1 MTIPHGSSYLE
12 PLTLWR
18 MPLQMSIL
26 PLMACSTVQEYSI
39 LGLWMRT
46 RYGGRL
52 YSLAVQGI
60 WRLQLGTE
68 DRLLVMEGLQGWGVH
83 PPAESFIDDKDS
95 ARDLHC
101 LTGWNFLL
109 LCCLIS
115 LGRDDVRNFL
125 ICCGK
130 AKNFLADK
138 FSRTGNKCTWAPVRC
153 IFVIYGP
160 ILTNEVSFHSADRDE
175 DHEMVVLTNKVLI
188 DKLPSCRITGC
199 ATGTNTCAPI
209 HPECLRL
216 QALFMQ

>member
-1 MTIPHGSSYLE
+1 
-12 PLTLWR
+12 
-18 MPLQMSIL
+18 MSIL

-39 LGLWMRT
+39 LGLWIRT

-60 WRLQLGTE
+60 WILKQGSGY
-68 DRLLVMEGLQGWGVH
+68 RLLVLQGFQGWGVH

-115 LGRDDVRNFL
+115 LGPDDVRNFL
-125 ICCGK
+125 ICCCR

-160 ILTNEVSFHSADRDE
+160 ILTNEVSFHSANSDE
-175 DHEMVVLTNKVLI
+175 GSGMVACTNTVLTE
-188 DKLPSCRITGC
+188 KLHS
-199 ATGTNTCAPI
+199 
-209 HPECLRL
+209 
-216 QALFMQ
+216 